1 MPEVSTKVDLCN
13 GHDACAP
20 RPFAEHSPDVFA
32 ETFEVTREGDGFVP
46 HGCPD
51 HVPHGAVVT
60 RAWPTVLV
68 NGKPITVIGSEVS
81 CPSGV
86 VGTGR
91 PSVLVG
97 EGSRIR

>member
-1 MPEVSTKVDLCN
+1 MPEVSTRVDLCQ

-20 RPFAEHSPDVFA
+20 RPFATHSPNVFA
-32 ETFEVTREGDGFVP
+32 ETFEVTRQGDQLEE

-51 HVPHGAVVT
+51 HPPHGAVVSHAFQSVT
-60 RAWPTVLV
+60 V
-68 NGKPITVIGSEVS
+68 NGHPITVIGSTVS

-91 PSVLVG
+91 PSVLAG
-97 EGSRIR
+97 EGGRIR